1 MNSKGILY
9 LIPNVLAPETALK
22 VIAPVVKEVI
32 SKTNYF
38 LVEDLRTA
46 RRYISSLK
54 LGVDLEKV
62 SMEVLDK
69 KTPEPI
75 VVKLMEPVLNGV
87 NAGIVSEAGCPG
99 IADPGAMA
107 VAYAQRKSIQVVPL
121 PGPSSMF
128 LALMGSGLN
137 GQSFA
142 FVGYLPI
149 DRKNRI
155 ETIKSLEERSKREK
169 STQMFMETPFRNQK
183 LIEDLVHHLHPETL
197 LCVASNLTATD
208 EYIKTKR
215 VFEWKKSIPNLH
227 KIPTVFLLL
236 VER

>member
-9 LIPNVLAPETALK
+9 LIPNVLSPDTALK
-22 VIAPVVKEVI
+22 VIAPAVKEVI
-32 SKTNYF
+32 SQTSYF

-62 SMEVLDK
+62 RMEVLDK
-69 KTPEPI
+69 KTPAHE
-75 VVKLMEPVLNGV
+75 VEKLMEPVLRGE
-87 NAGIVSEAGCPG
+87 NAGIVSDAGCPG

-107 VAYAQRKSIQVVPL
+107 VAYAQKKDIQVVPL
-121 PGPSSMF
+121 AGPSSMF

-137 GQSFA
+137 GQSFS
-142 FVGYLPI
+142 FGGYLPI
-149 DRKNRI
+149 DRKERI
-155 ETIKSLEERSKREK
+155 AAIKSLEEQSKRNN
-169 STQMFMETPFRNQK
+169 STQMFMETPFRNRK
-183 LIEDLVHHLHPETL
+183 LMEDLLHHLQPETL
-197 LCVASNLTATD
+197 LCVASNLTGQG
-208 EYIKTKR
+208 EFLKTKR
-215 VFEWKKSIPNLH
+215 VLDWRKSVPNLH